1 MRKGIGMDNIK
12 LTLPTKPE
20 YVSLARLTIA
30 SVANNMG
37 FSIGDVEDLKVAVSE
52 ACTNAL
58 THSKDP
64 DTFYELSYMIE
75 NEKLVFTVTD
85 RGVGFE
91 PDEVAPP
98 DLNGKQLGGFGLFII
113 KSLMD
118 RVEIVSERGSG
129 TSITMIKNLSTA
141 HEV

>member
-1 MRKGIGMDNIK
+1 MDSIK

-58 THSKDP
+58 NHSLNEP
-64 DTFYELSYMIE
+64 DTTYDLTYLVE

-85 RGVGFE
+85 QGVGFE
-91 PDEVAPP
+91 PETVNEP
-98 DLNGKQLGGFGLFII
+98 DLSGKQINGFGLFII

-118 RVEIVSERGSG
+118 KVEIVSERGAG
-129 TSITMIKNLSTA
+129 TSITMIKNLSKS
-141 HEV
+141 HEI

>member
-1 MRKGIGMDNIK
+1 MDSIK

-58 THSKDP
+58 NHSNNPDP
-64 DTFYELSYMIE
+64 TYDLTYLVESK
-75 NEKLVFTVTD
+75 KLVFTVTD

-91 PDEVAPP
+91 PEAVAIP
-98 DLNGKQLGGFGLFII
+98 DLNGTQLGGFGLFII

-118 RVEIVSERGSG
+118 RVEIISERGSG
-129 TSITMIKNLSTA
+129 TSITMIKNLSTT

>member
-1 MRKGIGMDNIK
+1 MDRIR

-58 THSKDP
+58 NHSMNP
-64 DTFYELSYMIE
+64 DSTYDLIYIVEENKKLS
-75 NEKLVFTVTD
+75 FTVTD

-91 PDEVAPP
+91 PETVVEP
-98 DLNGKQLGGFGLFII
+98 DLNGKKVNGFGLFII

-118 RVEIVSERGSG
+118 RVDIVSEKGAG

-141 HEV
+141 NEI

>member
-1 MRKGIGMDNIK
+1 MDRIR

-58 THSKDP
+58 NHSMNP
-64 DTFYELSYMIE
+64 DTTYDLIYIVEE
-75 NEKLVFTVTD
+75 NEKLSFTVTD

-91 PDEVAPP
+91 PETVVEP
-98 DLNGKQLGGFGLFII
+98 DLNGKKVNGFGLFII

-118 RVEIVSERGSG
+118 RVDIVSEKGAG

-141 HEV
+141 NEI